1 MRSCYQLTFCEEPTT
16 HNASLEIKLQVVL
29 EPNLTE
35 KKSYCCPRAALSD
48 CSNILK
54 MSNLDCFC
62 VCVCVQIYSL
72 TIELK
77 HIQKKQY
84 FT

>member
-1 MRSCYQLTFCEEPTT
+1 MLPWK
-16 HNASLEIKLQVVL
+16 IKLLVVL
-29 EPNLTE
+29 ELNLTG
-35 KKSYCCPRAALSD
+35 KKSYCCPGAALSD

-54 MSNLDCFC
+54 MSNLDCFLC

-77 HIQKKQY
+77 HIQKKAIFYSISKEQAA
-84 FT
+84 